1 MDKLNFEMLK
11 LIKEQKSQIDFL
23 AKGLKKID
31 NYLLRAE
38 LEIYILVTCLRIAAE
53 RYNISPQEKKEI
65 ILQAIEKV
73 FPEVF

>member
-31 NYLLRAE
+31 NHLLRAE

-65 ILQAIEKV
+65 ILQAIEEI
-73 FPEVF
+73 FPEIF

>member
-38 LEIYILVTCLRIAAE
+38 LEIYILVTCLRIATE

-65 ILQAIEKV
+65 ILQAIEEV

>member
-23 AKGLKKID
+23 AKGLKNID
-31 NYLLRAE
+31 NHLLRTE
-38 LEIYILVTCLRIAAE
+38 LEIYILVTCLRIVAE

-65 ILQAIEKV
+65 VLQAIKEI
-73 FPEVF
+73 FPEIF